1 MTSDQDIGSSIWT
14 SEKKIEVLNLL
25 PIGILAFD
33 KDGLITYSNNNAI
46 KFGIVTSNEN
56 DSLIGINLLT
66 NNIIENFF
74 LSEHIEGLKDG
85 ETFEYEIKS
94 RKTIDGGFIS
104 VILKGSALYTEDI
117 FDGGL
122 IIIEDVHINKVSGE
136 TSSTEIKEY
145 LEVILYQ
152 AFDLVLLIDLNE
164 NIIYSTGKSKNIILP
179 SRTGEKEIIFSD
191 LFSDSNIQTIS
202 KSYQSTIRSKKET
215 TVIISLH
222 HHRDEPQSY
231 EVSFLP
237 ILSEKNKVV
246 FVSVYLKNIS
256 AQLLEKDNYERVIS
270 ELSQYQIITEATTDA
285 IVTIDK
291 SGNILFWNKSA
302 DKLFGYTRSQVYSKE
317 FAQIIK
323 VTEEKAI
330 AEILSRLNRSKSVR
344 RKLSFFTKKEERKT
358 GEFYFSKIAFENG
371 DEAFVVL
378 IDDITESERIEQELR
393 LSEERFRN
401 IVQNTSDLICNFD
414 ANGKLLYTNPAFLEA
429 LKISTSD
436 LRRVKITDFFDPEFL
451 EQRKFNIRQLVES
464 KTLSYELPVFTTQGE
479 KLFLSASFSTVY
491 DADNSIKFFN
501 GIFKDITLRKNTEQE
516 LLLMRSIFDASND
529 GIAMELE
536 GKFILAN
543 NSFAQIFGY
552 DNGTKME
559 GLDSIDIVAEE
570 DRDRILQYS
579 EARNLGNDV
588 PGRYDFLGK
597 RNDGSHFHVEVSVT
611 YFIFNEKTFFV
622 IIARDITE
630 RKRVQQAIKES
641 ELRYRSITENIDDFF
656 WTAERVDSKL
666 RTMFYTAS
674 VEKVTGFTQADFL
687 SDSRLF
693 FKIIYPDD
701 YSIVKKRLKKLFA
714 NYYKQSDEIEFRI
727 INKHGSVVWVQNKIN
742 VVREKSGRVTK
753 VYGLVSDISLQK
765 KAEEELKQS
774 TQNLQKLNETKDRFI
789 SIISHDLRTPF
800 SSILGFTDLL
810 LQDDELTNEEKRQ
823 YITFIQD
830 SSKTMLSLV
839 NSLMDWTRLQ
849 TGRIK
854 FEPEKTDIRSIVQKS
869 FASLSGFAMQKNI
882 NLIDTIDSE
891 LFLFV
896 DQNLV
901 LQAFNNL
908 ISNSLKFTPQ
918 NGLISVSAI
927 QSESARFI
935 QITIKDNGV
944 GIAQENL
951 HKIFN
956 VDAKFTSEGTAGEKG
971 TGLGLSLVKEIV
983 DKHGGIIWV
992 ESEHGKGTEFKFTLP
1007 KASASIL
1014 LVDDSNTDRI
1024 LYSKL
1029 LRSITTEYDI
1039 ITAVNGEEALAKVRT
1054 AAPALVIT
1062 DHAMPKMTG
1071 LQFINELKNSDIKG
1085 KPPVIVLSSDL
1096 GKSEELAY
1104 SDAGIEY
1111 VFHKPVNLSSFK
1123 DAVEKSM
1130 RKLPHLN

>member
-1 MTSDQDIGSSIWT
+1 MPSHQDIDSSVWT
-14 SEKKIEVLNLL
+14 SEKKLEVLDLI

-33 KDGLITYSNNNAI
+33 KDGIITYSNCNTLG
-46 KFGIVTSNEN
+46 FGIIDTNGG
-56 DSLIGINLLT
+56 DSILGINLLT
-66 NNIIENFF
+66 NNIIEHFS
-74 LSEHIEGLKDG
+74 LSDHIQKLKEG
-85 ETFEYEIKS
+85 EAFEWDIKS
-94 RKTIDGGFIS
+94 QKTIDGGLIS
-104 VILKGSALYTEDI
+104 VMLKCSALLSDDI

-122 IIIEDVHINKVSGE
+122 IIIEDVHINKPTTE

-145 LEVILYQ
+145 LEVILFQ
-152 AFDLVLLIDLNE
+152 AFDLLLLTDLNE
-164 NIIYSTGKSKNIILP
+164 NIIYSTGKSKNILSPIKV
-179 SRTGEKEIIFSD
+179 SRKQLVLSDFFPEEKKEIIAKTYT
-191 LFSDSNIQTIS
+191 N
-202 KSYQSTIRSKKET
+202 TIRTKKEQSVIT
-215 TVIISLH
+215 TLGQSAEI
-222 HHRDEPQSY
+222 QSY
-231 EVSFLP
+231 SVTFLP
-237 ILSEKNKVV
+237 ILSDKNKAA
-246 FVSVYLKNIS
+246 FVSVCFKNIS
-256 AQLLEKDNYERVIS
+256 TQIIEKENFERIIT

-302 DKLFGYTRSQVYSKE
+302 DKLFGYTRSQVFSKD
-317 FAQIIK
+317 FAK
-323 VTEEKAI
+323 VLKVNDEKVI
-330 AEILSRLNRSKSVR
+330 HDILSRLQRSKSVR
-344 RKLSFFTKKEERKT
+344 KKLSFFTKKEERKT
-358 GEFYFSKIAFENG
+358 GEFYFSKVTFENEE
-371 DEAFVVL
+371 EAYVVL
-378 IDDITESERIEQELR
+378 IDDITESEKIEQELK

-414 ANGKLLYTNPAFLEA
+414 ANGKLLYTNPAFLDA
-429 LKISTSD
+429 LKISASE
-436 LRRVKITDFFDPEFL
+436 LNRVKITDFFDPEFL
-451 EQRKFNIRQLVES
+451 EQRKFNIRQLVEL

-479 KLFLSASFSTVY
+479 KLFLNASFSTVY
-491 DADNSIKFFN
+491 DIDNSIKFFN

-552 DNGTKME
+552 ENGTKME
-559 GLDSIDIVAEE
+559 GLNSIDIVAEE

-579 EARNLGNDV
+579 EARDLGNEA

-641 ELRYRSITENIDDFF
+641 EVRYRSITENIDDFF
-656 WTAERVDSKL
+656 WTAERVDDKL

-701 YSIVKKRLKKLFA
+701 YALVKKRLKKLFE
-714 NYYKQSDEIEFRI
+714 NYYKHSDEIEFRI
-727 INKHGSVVWVQNKIN
+727 INKQGNIVWVRNKIN

-753 VYGLVSDISLQK
+753 VFGLVSDISLQK
-765 KAEEELKQS
+765 KAEEELKLS
-774 TQNLQKLNETKDRFI
+774 TRNLQKLNETKDRFI

-854 FEPEKTDIRSIVQKS
+854 FEPEKTDVRDIVQKS

-882 NLIDTIDSE
+882 NLIDTINSE

-901 LQAFNNL
+901 LQVFNNL
-908 ISNSLKFTPQ
+908 ISNSLKFTEQ
-918 NGLISVSAI
+918 NGMISVSAI

-935 QITIKDNGV
+935 QLTVKDNGV
-944 GIAQENL
+944 GIGKDNL

-971 TGLGLSLVKEIV
+971 TGLGLSLVKDIV
-983 DKHGGIIWV
+983 EKHGGTIWV
-992 ESEHGKGTEFKFTLP
+992 ESERGQGTEFKFTLP

-1014 LVDDSNTDRI
+1014 LVDNSNTDRI

-1039 ITAVNGEEALAKVRT
+1039 ITAANGEEALAKVRT

-1062 DHAMPKMTG
+1062 DHTMPKMTG
-1071 LQFINELKNSDIKG
+1071 LEFINELKNSDIKG
-1085 KPPVIVLSSDL
+1085 KPPVIVLSANL